1 MLVDYI
7 SHSDRSA
14 SRPFFVI
21 ALALLSIFTRVEVH
35 AESVSKEDRL
45 RVAEQI
51 DRHIESSLDHHLLA
65 PVLSDAAYLRRVTLD
80 LAGRIPSVSE
90 LKHYETLEAN
100 DKKYEVTK
108 QLIESPDFAYHQRNE
123 LDTLLLRA
131 LNNDRQWR
139 EYLLE
144 TTRNNTPW
152 DVMFRQIMTPELT
165 LPEDTRPTAFLKH
178 RLRDLDKLANDS
190 SMIWF
195 GVNIGCAKC
204 HDHPLVDDWKQEHYY
219 GIASFFKRTYQTK
232 KGMIVERFDGNLRF
246 DTTEGETKDAAF
258 MYLTGLSIPEPQLDL
273 EEATLKE
280 YQEQIKKAEQEDSA
294 DAPPQPSFQPR
305 SELVKLALGDETQN
319 FFAKNIVNRI
329 WARLFGRGIVH
340 PLDQIHSG
348 NPASH
353 PELLNLLTAEFIK
366 NQYDLRSLIHTITLS
381 NTYARSL
388 PINDGSKDNQT
399 PVESAPQDH
408 EGFDV
413 TESRFGHAV
422 PRPLSPHQLSLSLL
436 IATDH
441 PEKLKEKIETN
452 WEQTRGQLEERSEH
466 FAQKTEIPGENFQT
480 PVSEALWFS
489 NSGEMQNQYLSTDN
503 NHLVGYLKEIESDS
517 EVISNAFAVI
527 LGRPPIQE
535 EHDTLS
541 KYLSSRSD
549 RRTET
554 IQQIAWVLLCSPEF
568 RFNH

>member
-1 MLVDYI
+1 MLVEHFA
-7 SHSDRSA
+7 HSDNSA
-14 SRPFFVI
+14 SRPWFII
-21 ALALLSIFTRVEVH
+21 ALALLITMPQGEIQ
-35 AESVSKEDRL
+35 AESLPKEDLIRL
-45 RVAEQI
+45 AEKI
-51 DRHIESSLDHHLLA
+51 DRLIESSLEHHLLT
-65 PVLSDAAYLRRVTLD
+65 PVVSDSAYLRRVTLD

-90 LKHYETLEAN
+90 LRRYETLDAK
-100 DKKYEVTK
+100 DKKHVVTK

-131 LNNDRQWR
+131 LNNDRKWR

-144 TTRNNTPW
+144 TTQNNTPW
-152 DVMFRQIMTPELT
+152 DVMFRQIMTPEVT
-165 LPEDTRPTAFLKH
+165 LPEDTRATAFLKH

-232 KGMIVERFDGNLRF
+232 KGMIGERFDGNMRF

-258 MYLTGLSIPEPQLDL
+258 MYLTGKSIPEPQLDL

-280 YQEQIKKAEQEDSA
+280 YQERIKKAEQEESA
-294 DAPPQPSFQPR
+294 DAPPQPPFQPR

-353 PELLNLLTAEFIK
+353 PELLNLLTDEFIK
-366 NQYDLRSLIHTITLS
+366 NQYDLRSLIHGITLS

-388 PINDGSKDNQT
+388 PKNDH
-399 PVESAPQDH
+399 PQDVQTHEESDRQNH
-408 EGFDV
+408 EGSDV
-413 TESRFGHAV
+413 TESRFGHAL

-441 PEKLKEKIETN
+441 PEKLKDKIETN
-452 WEQTRGQLEERSEH
+452 WEQTRGQLEGRSEH
-466 FAQKTEIPGENFQT
+466 FAQRTEIPGENFQT

-489 NSGEMQNQYLSTDN
+489 NSEEMQNQYLSTDN

-541 KYLSSRSD
+541 QYLNSRAGQ
-549 RRTET
+549 RAET